1 MTVFYKFLW
10 EVPSKLEA
18 RYFPLGTGFF
28 WGFFLLNRQ
37 NPWSVMTK
45 VICRHSP
52 LKLETSFFIIKVKVQ
67 QYGWSMGSECY
78 RFKFLEGIR
87 LHWLFYVGLGE
98 IRFLKWHNVI
108 SSNSWFLAILKEFS
122 GLPLFKLIFFFLK
135 LNRILTKIDISHVKS

>member
-1 MTVFYKFLW
+1 MEQWQKAFVTLSRFWLLKGWGWGWGWGVWVKPLKKETLWRKSFFQVMLNEVLKSCEKWYLLMLKLKKQEIKDLVTVFYKLLW

-52 LKLETSFFIIKVKVQ
+52 LKLETNKFFYHQ
-67 QYGWSMGSECY
+67 S
-78 RFKFLEGIR
+78 
-87 LHWLFYVGLGE
+87 
-98 IRFLKWHNVI
+98 
-108 SSNSWFLAILKEFS
+108 
-122 GLPLFKLIFFFLK
+122 
-135 LNRILTKIDISHVKS
+135 